1 MRDRIAYLYL
11 RNLEGHGVGPGGDLS
26 AILNQSFNEVE
37 DIKKPT
43 SKSFIDNLKVHIV
56 TGEEEKAA
64 IMCSI
69 CQDTLKEGTKSYKLP
84 CPDNAHY
91 FCIGDNPEECDGI
104 LPWLEDNNTCPICRH
119 ELPLEPEKVAEPLG
133 PSGLDPHL
141 PDNPHQPLPSH
152 SSILNRSFQL
162 QFTVPV
168 YEDDDEHD
176 EDIEDNPLDILS
188 HAASMMSQAPT
199 PEPRI
204 RRQVIGHRISRR
216 NIELYN
222 LIPSNYIP
230 SNYIPYNINMIAPP
244 TAGATPVTPVAGTI
258 PEGYT
263 LEPVGT
269 PLDTTIP
276 GSAGA
281 DAVVVVEDAA
291 NAAGPVAAPEPETGS
306 GTGPG
311 FRRTP
316 EEIAELIPDVISHTN
331 TVNTNNLNRLREVN
345 ARLTMYN
352 RDINEINRRQ
362 IAYRNYLLEQIRL
375 QEEDNENQYYDN
387 DGYSDMDMD
396 AAIRMSLQENDATAT
411 TTEAEPVAEPVADIV
426 SEDEITSEDKDKE
439 DKEEV
444 EEKE

>member
-1 MRDRIAYLYL
+1 MNSETVRDRLAYLYL
-11 RNLEGHGVGPGGDLS
+11 SRMMMDPVGPGVGPGGDLS

-56 TGEEEKAA
+56 TGEEAKAE

-104 LPWLEDNNTCPICRH
+104 LPWLEENNTCPICRH
-119 ELPLEPEKVAEPLG
+119 ELPLEPEKVAAPSS
-133 PSGLDPHL
+133 PSGVTGPT
-141 PDNPHQPLPSH
+141 HQPSLPSQT
-152 SSILNRSFQL
+152 SILNRSFQL
-162 QFTVPV
+162 QFTEPV
-168 YEDDDEHD
+168 YEDDDEHVG
-176 EDIEDNPLDILS
+176 DIEDNPLDILS

-199 PEPRI
+199 PEPRP
-204 RRQVIGHRISRR
+204 RRQVIGHRIRRR
-216 NIELYN
+216 NIELYD
-222 LIPSNYIP
+222 LIP

-244 TAGATPVTPVAGTI
+244 TAAAATPVTPVAGTI

-263 LEPVGT
+263 PEPVGA

-291 NAAGPVAAPEPETGS
+291 DAADATARVTTSEPEPE
-306 GTGPG
+306 TGPG

-352 RDINEINRRQ
+352 RDINEINRSQ
-362 IAYRNYLLEQIRL
+362 IAYRNYLLERLRL
-375 QEEDNENQYYDN
+375 QEEENENQHYDN

-411 TTEAEPVAEPVADIV
+411 TTEAEPEPVADIV

-439 DKEEV
+439 EV